1 MQNIKTNRNNALT
14 LSIVACLFLPLVTGF
29 AQSGCWHMDEASG
42 ITTADSC
49 GTSSGNLSNG
59 PVWVAGVSGSA
70 IAFNGTNQFVQ
81 LTQPVIGRYSR
92 YTIEAWVKFSLSGP
106 PLQTIYSDS
115 ESSALIEQ
123 IALRIVNP
131 GTNSGTLQLY
141 TTGNN
146 PTTTSPAPISAD
158 AWHFVAVTWR
168 SLDGAILYVDGLSTI
183 TNRGGGPVQEPAEV
197 AAIGGYN
204 NYYKNETLR
213 LFKGAI
219 DEVAV
224 FNTNRTPAEI
234 FTDYQRASLQ
244 IHPVFSFYAAIGT
257 TYQVQAT
264 TNIADANGWTILA
277 TNLTVT
283 TIPEFFVDTTAPQP
297 TQRFYRAMPQ

>member
-1 MQNIKTNRNNALT
+1 MQNIKTNQSNILA
-14 LSIVACLFLPLVTGF
+14 LSIVACLFLPLATGL
-29 AQSGCWHMDEASG
+29 AQIGCWHMDEASG

-49 GTSSGNLSNG
+49 GTSNGNLSNG
-59 PVWVAGVSGSA
+59 PVWIAGITGSA

-81 LTQPVIGRYSR
+81 LTQRVIGHNSR
-92 YTIEAWVKFSLSGP
+92 FTIEAWAKFNLSGP
-106 PLQTIYSDS
+106 PLQTIYS
-115 ESSALIEQ
+115 ESAYINED

-141 TTGNN
+141 TSGNT

-158 AWHFVAVTWR
+158 AWHFLAATVRPFEGT
-168 SLDGAILYVDGLSTI
+168 ILYVDGLSTI
-183 TNRGGGPVQEPAEV
+183 TNASGGGVREAADV
-197 AAIGGYN
+197 VAIGGYN
-204 NYYKNETLR
+204 NIRDGTLR

-219 DEVAV
+219 DEVTV
-224 FNTNRTPAEI
+224 FNTNRSAAEI

-257 TYQVQAT
+257 AYQVQAT
-264 TNIADANGWTILA
+264 TNIADTNGWTILA

-297 TQRFYRAMPQ
+297 TQRFYRAVPQ